1 MDSYFR
7 MSGGK
12 QTAADQTIFLKII
25 EKIVDGRYRNI
36 LIISFALF
44 VVLRNDISV
53 IYVTAHRCTGG
64 LEKKFD
70 LRSASH
76 AIDIS

>member
-12 QTAADQTIFLKII
+12 QTAADQTTFLKSI
-25 EKIVDGRYRNI
+25 EKTVDGRYRNI
-36 LIISFALF
+36 IFALF

-53 IYVTAHRCTGG
+53 IYVTAHRCAGG